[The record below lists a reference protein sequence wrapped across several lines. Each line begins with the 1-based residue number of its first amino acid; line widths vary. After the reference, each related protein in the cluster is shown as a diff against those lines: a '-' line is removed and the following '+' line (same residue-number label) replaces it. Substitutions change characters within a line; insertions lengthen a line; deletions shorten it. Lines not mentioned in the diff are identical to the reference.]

1 LSRDLVSIISLGCPK
16 NLVDT
21 ERILGNLLLNGFD
34 VTLDANE
41 ADTIIINTCA
51 FLESARK
58 ESESVIEEFVEKKSK
73 GKIKKIIVS
82 GCYPSLLKK
91 ELIDKFPDVYSITG
105 INNINDIVKAIK
117 KPGVFVSDEFEELIS
132 PRIKVTLPHY
142 SYLKIADGCSHQCA
156 FCLIPA
162 IKDNLH
168 SLPMDFLIKEAKS
181 LAEDSVKELDIIAQ
195 DTTQYGIDLYEAPR
209 LIELLQGIDNTS
221 GLSWIRILYAYPSP
235 ILLKLLDFMRESKKV
250 VPYLDIPIQHINNR
264 ILGKMRRGY
273 SRKDVETTLTMFKE
287 AGIALRTS
295 VIAGFPS
302 ETEDEFKELK
312 TFLREFEF
320 DHLGIFEYSNEAG
333 VESYKTDSQVSV
345 SVKKRRFDELMELKE
360 AIAYER
366 NKKFLGKE
374 IPVIVDYYNKNLRK
388 FIGRTIYDAPEI
400 DDIVYID
407 GKVKQGDIFIGKV
420 VNASPFELAVHKKEG
435 KNEVIYSTKDNSL

>member
-117 KPGVFVSDEFEELIS
+117 KPGVFVSDEFEELIPS
-132 PRIKVTLPHY
+132 RIKVTLSHY

-162 IKDNLH
+162 IKGNLH

-195 DTTQYGIDLYEAPR
+195 DTTQYGIDLYEVPR

-235 ILLKLLDFMRESKKV
+235 ILLKLLDFIRESKKV

-295 VIAGFPS
+295 VIVGFPS

-333 VESYKTDSQVSV
+333 VESYKSDMQVGI

-400 DDIVYID
+400 DDIVYIN

>member
-1 LSRDLVSIISLGCPK
+1 
-16 NLVDT
+16 
-21 ERILGNLLLNGFD
+21 
-34 VTLDANE
+34 
-41 ADTIIINTCA
+41 
-51 FLESARK
+51 
-58 ESESVIEEFVEKKSK
+58 
-73 GKIKKIIVS
+73 
-82 GCYPSLLKK
+82 
-91 ELIDKFPDVYSITG
+91 
-105 INNINDIVKAIK
+105 
-117 KPGVFVSDEFEELIS
+117 
-132 PRIKVTLPHY
+132 
-142 SYLKIADGCSHQCA
+142 
-156 FCLIPA
+156 
-162 IKDNLH
+162 
-168 SLPMDFLIKEAKS
+168 MDFLIKEAKS

-195 DTTQYGIDLYEAPR
+195 DTTQYGIDLYEEPR

-235 ILLKLLDFMRESKKV
+235 ILLNLLDFMRESKKV

-333 VESYKTDSQVSV
+333 VESYKTDSQVGV
-345 SVKKRRFDELMELKE
+345 SVKKRRFDELLELKE